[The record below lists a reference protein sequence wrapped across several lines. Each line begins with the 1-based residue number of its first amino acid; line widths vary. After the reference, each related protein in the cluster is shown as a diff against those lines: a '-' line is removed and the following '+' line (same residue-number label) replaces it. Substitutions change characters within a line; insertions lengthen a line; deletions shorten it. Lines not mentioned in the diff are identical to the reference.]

1 MSKQVGL
8 HNHSEHSHLD
18 GFAKVTD
25 LARRA
30 AELNQ
35 SAVALTDHGEVAGHF
50 KFQAACRE
58 QHIKPI
64 FGMEGYWHFDIDAA
78 RATKKYP
85 SDLSHICLLAAN
97 QKGLENL
104 WTLSSLAYTEKYH
117 YHRPMADPAM
127 MREFAEGIYASDG
140 CMMSELGKAV
150 EIGND
155 DAARRYVAT
164 LADIY
169 RERFYMELHTWM
181 FIEPHAD
188 EEHPRGPR
196 CRNRAPV
203 GRIKCQT
210 CLNELMS
217 DINQTKVRLAYELG
231 VPLVV
236 VNDAHHAWPED
247 WENKDLLNG
256 IKKDKGDQV
265 AEGQK
270 ADHLMGEDEIFH
282 WMAQHGISRT
292 VVEQAID
299 NSHTIAMACDV
310 EITPTLELP
319 SFSGSGDDTPAF
331 LELVE
336 QGFRHKVIEA
346 GLDGEQYFARLE
358 PELRLIA
365 DRGLAGY
372 FLTVE
377 DYMRAARTG
386 TYRQYISPGS
396 APDPMITGP
405 ARGSSGGSLVAYL
418 LDITTIDPIKYGLLF
433 ERFLNPARKGLPD
446 IDSDFPQSKR
456 PDLKAYLE
464 ARWGHDHV
472 CTLGTVTRNGPKGM
486 LRDLRET
493 YGVPYNEIDEM
504 SKVIES
510 AIAIVAAEREAAG
523 EDATEDDLGWDE
535 ILSEKGGD
543 LAPWAKKYPEMF
555 ERLGQTVGVARN
567 AGVHPSGVLVNRK
580 PLSGLIPTRVNS
592 KTKVTTVQ
600 FDMWDVEAL
609 GGVKFDLLGI
619 RHLDTLDQ
627 ARRLI
632 AERHGVELDFAKFGD
647 KEFSDPAIW
656 DQIDRG
662 HTTGIF
668 QVESPLATR
677 VAVEMKPRNEVDVAA
692 LISIIRPGVKDA
704 GLMDEYLARRA
715 GDKDVDYDHPL
726 MRELTEETYGILV
739 YQEQLIL
746 AAQNLAGFTLA
757 EGDELRRALGKKLAS
772 EIDALAS
779 KFRTGCLANPAFMEP
794 LRGDTK
800 TAEQIIAKIW
810 SSINAAG
817 RYAFNKSHAVGY
829 AVLATWEVWVKH
841 YYPEEFLV
849 ALMATDGDEAVKY
862 IREARRRGISVLPPD
877 INESGQ
883 KFSIDSDN
891 NIRFGLDSVRSV
903 GGVAVKAILKARP
916 YVSFEDYV
924 ARAQG
929 AAVSKTVLG
938 NLIRIGAFDSLA
950 YDPAR
955 DGDWRPGCRTRLMKD
970 FHDHRLWMDVAEG
983 RRAKMDAAQ
992 RAAHIEHLYQ
1002 RRFEQKGQQ
1011 WIDKEFFIP
1020 DFADPSVVHGIET
1033 ELVGTFILVDP
1044 MEPYLEA
1051 LDSIAIKDPAEIDD
1065 RPVGDTFVI
1074 GGQISKIKRHTIAR
1088 GRSKGKEMAFLGVTY
1103 NDNDF
1108 DITVFNDTW
1117 NAVKLL
1123 VDEGVPVACQVIR
1136 DDRGCHL
1143 SSLERLD
1150 LLWKQVS

>member
-8 HNHSEHSHLD
+8 HNHSEYSHLD

-25 LARRA
+25 LAKRA
-30 AELNQ
+30 AELGQ
-35 SAVALTDHGEVAGHF
+35 SAVALTDHGEVAGHY
-50 KFQAACRE
+50 KFQKACRD
-58 QHIKPI
+58 QHIKPV
-64 FGMEGYWHFDIDAA
+64 FGMEGYWHLDIEAA

-97 QKGLENL
+97 QKGLQNL
-104 WTLSSLAYTEKYH
+104 WTLSSLAYTDKYH
-117 YHRPMADPAM
+117 YHRPMADPALL
-127 MREFAEGIYASDG
+127 RQFAEGIYASDG
-140 CMMSELGKAV
+140 CMLSGLGKAV
-150 EIGND
+150 EVGDD

-164 LADIY
+164 LADIF

-181 FIEPHAD
+181 FMDPVPD
-188 EEHPRGPR
+188 EAHPRGPR
-196 CRNRAPV
+196 CRNHAPV
-203 GRIKCQT
+203 GKIGCQA
-210 CLNELMS
+210 CLNELMT
-217 DINQTKVRLAYELG
+217 DINQTKVRLATELG

-236 VNDAHHAWPED
+236 VNDAHHAWPAD
-247 WENKDLLNG
+247 WENKDLLNK

-270 ADHLMGEDEIFH
+270 ADHLMGEEEIYH
-282 WMAQHGISRT
+282 WMAQHGIGRNI
-292 VVEQAID
+292 VEQAIA
-299 NSHTIAMACDV
+299 NSHDIAMACDV
-310 EITPTLELP
+310 EIAPTLELP
-319 SFSGSGDDTPAF
+319 SFSGGGDDTPAF
-331 LELVE
+331 LSLVE
-336 QGFRHKVIEA
+336 QGFKQKVIDA
-346 GLDGEQYFARLE
+346 GLDAEAYFARLE
-358 PELRLIA
+358 PEIQLIA

-377 DYMRAARTG
+377 DYVRAARTG
-386 TYRQYISPGS
+386 TYRQYISPGAS
-396 APDPMITGP
+396 PDPTIVGP
-405 ARGSSGGSLVAYL
+405 ARGSAGGSLVSYL
-418 LDITTIDPIKYGLLF
+418 LGITTIDPIKYGLLF

-472 CTLGTVTRNGPKGM
+472 CTLSTVSRNGPKGM
-486 LRDLRET
+486 LRDLGRI
-493 YGVPYNEIDEM
+493 YDVPYGEVDQM

-510 AIAIVAAEREAAG
+510 AIAIMAAEREAAG
-523 EDATEDDLGWDE
+523 EDATEDDLSWDE
-535 ILSEKGGD
+535 VLSEKGGD

-567 AGVHPSGVLVNRK
+567 AGVHASGVLINAK

-600 FDMWDVEAL
+600 FDMWDLEAL

-632 AERHGVELDFAKFGD
+632 AERHGVTLDFAEFGD

-656 DQIDRG
+656 EQIDRG
-662 HTTGIF
+662 QTTGIF

-677 VAVEMKPRNEVDVAA
+677 VAVEMRPRNEVDVAA

-715 GDKDVDYDHPL
+715 GNKDVVYDHPL

-746 AAQNLAGFTLA
+746 AAQNLAGFSLS
-757 EGDELRRALGKKLAS
+757 EGDDLRRALGKKLAD
-772 EIDALAS
+772 EIDALAA
-779 KFRTGCLANPAFMEP
+779 KFHDGCLANPAFMEP
-794 LRGDTK
+794 LHGDRRA
-800 TAEQIIAKIW
+800 AEKVIAKIW
-810 SSINAAG
+810 SSISAAG

-862 IREARRRGISVLPPD
+862 IREARRRGIAVLPPD
-877 INESGQ
+877 INESDQ
-883 KFSIDSDN
+883 KFSIDSAG
-891 NIRFGLDSVRSV
+891 NIRFGLDAVRSV
-903 GGVAVKAILKARP
+903 GNVAVKAILKARP
-916 YVSFEDYV
+916 YASFEDYL

-929 AAVSKTVLG
+929 WAVNKTVLG
-938 NLIRIGAFDSLA
+938 NLIRIGAFDSLE
-950 YDPAR
+950 YNEAR
-955 DGDWRPGCRTRLMKD
+955 DGDWRPGCRARLMQS
-970 FHDHRLWMDVAEG
+970 FHDWRLWMDVAEG
-983 RRAKMDAAQ
+983 KRAKMDAAA
-992 RAAHIEHLYQ
+992 RAAHIEHLY
-1002 RRFEQKGQQ
+1002 RKRFEQKGKA
-1011 WIDKEFFIP
+1011 WFDAEFAVP
-1020 DFADPSVVHGIET
+1020 DFADPQVVHTIET

-1051 LDSIAIKDPAEIDD
+1051 LDAVAIKDPAEIDD
-1065 RPVGDTFVI
+1065 RPVGDIFVI

-1088 GRSKGKEMAFLGVTY
+1088 GRFKGKEMAFLGVTY
-1103 NDNDF
+1103 NDADF
-1108 DITVFNDTW
+1108 DITVFNETW
-1117 NAVKLL
+1117 NAVKVLIE
-1123 VDEGVPVACQVIR
+1123 EGAPVACQVIR

-1150 LLWKQVS
+1150 LLWKEAS